1 MEQPVKITVRY
12 FGPIRG
18 LARHADD
25 TLELPNGCSVRD
37 LLAAIGERRGA
48 AFLAELALP
57 GGEPLPTVTVLLD
70 GHNVLHGGGLDAPIR
85 SDGLAQVLILPPPF
99 EGG

>member
-1 MEQPVKITVRY
+1 MVTVTVRY

-18 LARHADD
+18 LAQHADD
-25 TLELPNGCSVRD
+25 CLELPEGTSVRG
-37 LLAAIGERRGA
+37 LLRAIGERRGQ
-48 AFLAELALP
+48 AFLDELALP
-57 GGEPLPTVTVLLD
+57 SGEPLPTVTVLLD
-70 GHNVLHGGGLDAPIR
+70 GRNVLHGGGLDAPIR

>member
-1 MEQPVKITVRY
+1 MRY

-18 LARHADD
+18 LEQNADD
-25 TLELPNGCSVRD
+25 SLELASGATVRD
-37 LLAAIGERRGA
+37 LLRAIGERRGQ
-48 AFLAELALP
+48 AFLDEIALP
-57 GGEPLPTVTVLLD
+57 SGEPLPTVTILLD
-70 GHNVLHGGGLDAPIR
+70 GRNVLHGAGLDASIG